1 MEEKVVAVVEQKP
14 VSPAPAEEEKAL
26 SQSVSEVEQMASAI
40 IINSEADYKKAAEF
54 GRMLKQRNAQV
65 TEFFAPMKK
74 AAHEAHK
81 NICDREK
88 AMLDPLKKAEATVKS
103 IMGNWVME
111 QERIRRAEE
120 ERLRKQAEE
129 EAARKL
135 EEAIKLEEQG
145 KSKEAE
151 AAASTAA
158 VIDTVAKNIAVVT
171 DKPKA
176 DGVSTTT
183 DWEITSIDS
192 NIVPCTIGGI
202 NIRPVDEAAV
212 KRLIKASN
220 GTIEIPGVKFKAVTR
235 MTFRR

>member
-1 MEEKVVAVVEQKP
+1 MEEKVVAVVEQTSTA
-14 VSPAPAEEEKAL
+14 VPAEEEKAL
-26 SQSVSEVEQMASAI
+26 SQSVSEVEKMAASI
-40 IINSEADYKKAAEF
+40 VINSEADYKNAAEF

-145 KSKEAE
+145 KTREAE

-158 VIDTVAKNIAVVT
+158 VIDTVAKGISVVAE
-171 DKPKA
+171 KPRA

-192 NIVPCTIGGI
+192 SLVPCTFGGI
-202 NIRPVDEAAV
+202 NIRPVDVAAV

-220 GTIEIPGVKFKAVTR
+220 GTVEIPGIKYQTVAR

>member
-1 MEEKVVAVVEQKP
+1 MEEKIVAVVGQNQT
-14 VSPAPAEEEKAL
+14 SPAPAEEEKAL
-26 SQSVSEVEQMASAI
+26 SQSVSEVEKMAASI
-40 IINSEADYKKAAEF
+40 VITSDTDYQKAAEF
-54 GRMLKQRNAQV
+54 GRMLKQRNTQV

-88 AMLDPLKKAEATVKS
+88 AMLDPLRKAEATIKN

-129 EAARKL
+129 EAARKF
-135 EEAIKLEEQG
+135 EEAIRLEEQG
-145 KSKEAE
+145 KSQEAE
-151 AAASTAA
+151 AVASTAA
-158 VIDTVAKNIAVVT
+158 VIDSVAKNIAVVA

-176 DGVSTTT
+176 DGVSTTK
-183 DWEITSIDS
+183 DWEITDIDS
-192 NIVPCTIGGI
+192 SVVPCCFGGI

-220 GTIEIPGVKFKAVTR
+220 GTVEIPGIKFRAVAR

>member
-1 MEEKVVAVVEQKP
+1 MKETIVSVVEQK
-14 VSPAPAEEEKAL
+14 SNELAPAEEEKAL
-26 SQSVSEVEQMASAI
+26 SQSVSEVEKMAASI
-40 IINSEADYKKAAEF
+40 IINSDDDYKRAAEF
-54 GRMLKQRNAQV
+54 GRMLKQRNAEV

-74 AAHEAHK
+74 SAHEAHK

-103 IMGNWVME
+103 IMSSWVME
-111 QERIRRAEE
+111 QERIRKAEE

-129 EAARKL
+129 EAARKF

-158 VIDTVAKNIAVVT
+158 VIDTVAKNIAVVS

-176 DGVSTTT
+176 DGVSTSK
-183 DWEITSIDS
+183 DWEITCIDS
-192 NIVPCTIGGI
+192 NVVPCSFGGI
-202 NIRPVDEAAV
+202 NIRPVDTAAI

-220 GTIEIPGVKFKAVTR
+220 GTVEIPGVEYKAVAR

>member
-1 MEEKVVAVVEQKP
+1 MEEKIVAVVNQNQA
-14 VSPAPAEEEKAL
+14 SPASAEEEKAL
-26 SQSVSEVEQMASAI
+26 SQSVSEVEKMASSI
-40 IINSEADYKKAAEF
+40 TINSDADYKEAAEF

-88 AMLDPLKKAEATVKS
+88 AMLDPLRKAEAAIKS
-103 IMGNWVME
+103 TMSNWVME

-120 ERLRKQAEE
+120 ERLRKQAEA

-151 AAASTAA
+151 AVASTAA
-158 VIDTVAKNIAVVT
+158 VIDTAAKNIAVVA

-176 DGVSTTT
+176 NGVSTTT
-183 DWEITSIDS
+183 DWEITDIDS
-192 NIVPCTIGGI
+192 NLVPCTFGGI
-202 NIRPVDEAAV
+202 NIRPVDTAAV

-220 GTIEIPGVKFKAVTR
+220 GTAEIPGIKYKAVAR

>member
-1 MEEKVVAVVEQKP
+1 MEEKIVAIVEQK
-14 VSPAPAEEEKAL
+14 SNELAPAEEEKAL
-26 SQSVSEVEQMASAI
+26 SQSVSEVEKMAASI
-40 IINSEADYKKAAEF
+40 IINSEDDYKKAAEF

-88 AMLDPLKKAEATVKS
+88 AMLDPLKKAESTVKS
-103 IMGNWVME
+103 IMSNWIME

-120 ERLRKQAEE
+120 ERLRRQAEE

-145 KSKEAE
+145 KAKEAE

-158 VIDTVAKNIAVVT
+158 VIDTVAKNIAVVA

-176 DGVSTTT
+176 DGVSSTT
-183 DWEITSIDS
+183 DWEITGVDS
-192 NIVPCTIGGI
+192 MLVPCFFGGI
-202 NIRPVDEAAV
+202 NIRPVDESAI

-220 GTIEIPGVKFKAVTR
+220 GTVEIPGIKYKAVAR

>member
-1 MEEKVVAVVEQKP
+1 MEEKIVAIVEQK
-14 VSPAPAEEEKAL
+14 SNELAPAEEEKAL
-26 SQSVSEVEQMASAI
+26 SQSVSEVEKMAASI
-40 IINSEADYKKAAEF
+40 IINSEDDYKRAAEF
-54 GRMLKQRNAQV
+54 GRTLKQRNAQV

-88 AMLDPLKKAEATVKS
+88 AMLDPLKKAEATVKC
-103 IMGNWVME
+103 IMGSWVME

-145 KSKEAE
+145 KAKEAE

-183 DWEITSIDS
+183 DWEITDVDS
-192 NIVPCTIGGI
+192 SAVPCYFGGI
-202 NIRPVDEAAV
+202 NIKPVDVAAV

-220 GTIEIPGVKFKAVTR
+220 GTVEIPGIKYKAVAR
-235 MTFRR
+235 MMFRR

>member
-1 MEEKVVAVVEQKP
+1 MEEKVVAVVEQTSTA
-14 VSPAPAEEEKAL
+14 VPAEEEKAL
-26 SQSVSEVEQMASAI
+26 SQSVSEVEKMAASI
-40 IINSEADYKKAAEF
+40 VINSEADYKNAAEF

-145 KSKEAE
+145 KTREAE

-158 VIDTVAKNIAVVT
+158 VIDTVAKGISVVAE
-171 DKPKA
+171 KPRA
-176 DGVSTTT
+176 EGVSTTT
-183 DWEITSIDS
+183 DWEITIIDS
-192 NIVPCTIGGI
+192 SAVPCTFGGI
-202 NIRPVDEAAV
+202 NIRPVDVAAV

-220 GTIEIPGVKFKAVTR
+220 GTVEIPGIKYQTVAR

>member
-1 MEEKVVAVVEQKP
+1 MKEKIVAVIQQKQ

-26 SQSVSEVEQMASAI
+26 SQSVSEIEKMASAI
-40 IINSEADYKKAAEF
+40 VINSEDDYKSAAEF
-54 GRMLKQRNAQV
+54 GRMLKQRIAQV

-88 AMLDPLKKAEATVKS
+88 AMLDPLKNSEATTKARMS
-103 IMGNWVME
+103 NWFMD
-111 QERIRRAEE
+111 QEKIRRAEE

-145 KSKEAE
+145 KAKEAE
-151 AAASTAA
+151 AAVATAA
-158 VIDTVAKNIAVVT
+158 VIDTVAKNIAVVA

-176 DGVSTTT
+176 NGVSTTT
-183 DWEITSIDS
+183 DWEITGINNDV
-192 NIVPCTIGGI
+192 VPCSFAGI
-202 NIRPVDEAAV
+202 NIRPVDTAAV

-220 GTIEIPGVKFKAVTR
+220 GTVDIPGIEYKAVAR

>member
-1 MEEKVVAVVEQKP
+1 MEEKVVAVVEQTSTA
-14 VSPAPAEEEKAL
+14 VPAEEEKAL
-26 SQSVSEVEQMASAI
+26 SQSVSEVEQMAASI
-40 IINSEADYKKAAEF
+40 VINSEADYKSAAEF

-81 NICDREK
+81 NISDREK

-145 KSKEAE
+145 KTREAE

-158 VIDTVAKNIAVVT
+158 VIDTVAKGISVVAE
-171 DKPKA
+171 KPRA

-192 NIVPCTIGGI
+192 SAVPCTFGGI

-212 KRLIKASN
+212 KRLIRASN
-220 GTIEIPGVKFKAVTR
+220 GTVEIPGIKYQTVAR

>member
-1 MEEKVVAVVEQKP
+1 MKETIVAVVEQKANEL
-14 VSPAPAEEEKAL
+14 APAEEEKAL
-26 SQSVSEVEQMASAI
+26 SQSVSEVEKMAASI
-40 IINSEADYKKAAEF
+40 IINSDEDYKRAAEF
-54 GRMLKQRNAQV
+54 GRMLKQRNAEV
-65 TEFFAPMKK
+65 TEFFATMKK

-88 AMLDPLKKAEATVKS
+88 AMLDPLKKAEATVKN
-103 IMGNWVME
+103 IMSSWVME
-111 QERIRRAEE
+111 QERIRKAEE

-129 EAARKL
+129 EAAMKL

-151 AAASTAA
+151 VAASTAA
-158 VIDTVAKNIAVVT
+158 VIDTVAKNIAVVA

-183 DWEITSIDS
+183 DWEITGIDNS
-192 NIVPCTIGGI
+192 VVPCTFGGI
-202 NIRPVDEAAV
+202 NIRPVDVAAV

-220 GTIEIPGVKFKAVTR
+220 GTVNIPGIEYKTVSR
-235 MTFRR
+235 MSFRR

>member
-1 MEEKVVAVVEQKP
+1 MEEKIVAVVEQNTVTP
-14 VSPAPAEEEKAL
+14 PSADEEKAL

-54 GRMLKQRNAQV
+54 GRMLKQRNAEV

-88 AMLDPLKKAEATVKS
+88 AMLDPLKKAEATVKH
-103 IMGNWVME
+103 IMGNWVTE

-135 EEAIKLEEQG
+135 EEAIHLEEQG
-145 KSKEAE
+145 NAKEAE
-151 AAASTAA
+151 AAVATAA
-158 VIDTVAKNIAVVT
+158 VIDTVAKNISVVVE
-171 DKPKA
+171 KPKA
-176 DGVSTTT
+176 DGVSTTK
-183 DWEITSIDS
+183 DWEIIEVDE
-192 NIVPCTIGGI
+192 NAVPCSFGGI
-202 NIRPVDEAAV
+202 NIRPVDTAAI

-220 GTIEIPGVKFKAVTR
+220 GTVDIPGIKYNAVTR
-235 MTFRR
+235 MSFRR